1 MIVVVFFKILTLE
14 RWLRRS
20 QAKRVGL
27 QRVSLLR
34 DNRSHAPVEVES
46 KV

>member
-1 MIVVVFFKILTLE
+1 LE
-14 RWLRRS
+14 HN
-20 QAKRVGL
+20 RVGL
-27 QRVSLLR
+27 QRESLQR

>member
-1 MIVVVFFKILTLE
+1 MRKPSNDSDSLFENLKHE
-14 RWLRRS
+14 
-20 QAKRVGL
+20 KDRVGL

>member
-1 MIVVVFFKILTLE
+1 MRKPSNDSDSLFKNLKHE
-14 RWLRRS
+14 
-20 QAKRVGL
+20 KYRVWL

-34 DNRSHAPVEVES
+34 DNRSHAPVEVEN